1 MIVDVDDLPAR
12 LGAFDTCALSD
23 ALDSLGLP
31 GCVTGLVATLPGQR
45 IHGRCHTV
53 KLAEG
58 APPPGAPV
66 RHLGAA
72 AIDAAAAGEIIVVEQ
87 STGRDAGCWGGILS
101 RGAQI
106 RKIAGVIAEGPVR
119 DVDEAREIGFPIFCR
134 AFTAFTARARVHEAA
149 TDVPIR
155 VGDMRVEPGMIVVA
169 DSSAVIFIAQAD
181 AGRVLAAVTRIAA
194 REAEMIRR
202 LEAGES
208 ASAVLGANYEHM
220 LRGPSSD
227 D

>member
-1 MIVDVDDLPAR
+1 MTGDLPAR
-12 LGAFDTCALSD
+12 LGAFDVCALSD

-31 GCVTGLVATLPGQR
+31 GCVTGLIATLPGRR
-45 IHGRCHTV
+45 IHGRCRTV
-53 KLAEG
+53 KLLAG
-58 APPPGAPV
+58 PPPPGAPV

-72 AIDAAAAGEIIVVEQ
+72 AIDAAASGEIIVVEQ
-87 STGRDAGCWGGILS
+87 ATGRDAGCWGGILS
-101 RGAQI
+101 RGAQV
-106 RKIAGVIAEGPVR
+106 KGIAGVIAEGPVR

-149 TDVPIR
+149 TDVPVT
-155 VGDMRVEPGMIVVA
+155 VGGVTVEPGTIAVA
-169 DSSAVIFIAQAD
+169 DSSGVAFIAENEAP
-181 AGRVLAAVTRIAA
+181 RVLAAVTRIAA

-220 LRGPSSD
+220 LKGPRG
-227 D
+227 

>member
-1 MIVDVDDLPAR
+1 MSAADDLPAR
-12 LGAFDTCALSD
+12 LGAFDCCALSD
-23 ALDSLGLP
+23 ALDSLGLS
-31 GCVTGLVATLPGQR
+31 GCVTGLQATLPGR
-45 IHGRCHTV
+45 RVYGRCRTV
-53 KLAEG
+53 KLAAG
-58 APPPGAPV
+58 APPAGAPV

-72 AIDAAAAGEIIVVEQ
+72 AIDAAASGEVIVVEQ

-106 RKIAGVIAEGPVR
+106 KGVAGVIAEGPVR

-134 AFTAFTARARVHEAA
+134 GFTAFTARARVHEVAVDA
-149 TDVPIR
+149 PIG
-155 VGDMRVEPGMIVVA
+155 VGDVSVHPGMIVVA
-169 DSSAVIFIAQAD
+169 DSSAVIFIAAQD

-208 ASAVLGANYEHM
+208 ASSVLSASYEHM
-220 LRGPSSD
+220 LQGNQE
-227 D
+227 